1 METYPMEQI
10 TQEVGKEP
18 EKNPTLLTERSIG
31 WELR

>member
-1 METYPMEQI
+1 MEQI